1 MSSSWPGTRSDAG
14 PGAGVDRERYHGL
27 AGDRLSEPARRALV
41 SLLMNRYICRARHR
55 IAWEGILTSENELR
69 ARLDEMYLDLI
80 VDHEAEVAF
89 KRQQDGD
96 DVPRVLRREKAMT
109 RDASFVLIFL
119 RREYAFAD
127 PDDGPVMVTREQI
140 GEFLRAYREDGAS
153 DDARF
158 SRRVDAAINALIKP
172 WQILEPDPAVDYLFT
187 ISPVVV
193 PLVGVDEMRRLE
205 AAFRQAAADSGS
217 SPPPDGDVTDGAFE
231 GYEDAGDGGAGGR
244 S

>member
-1 MSSSWPGTRSDAG
+1 MSRPRPGTSDDAG
-14 PGAGVDRERYHGL
+14 MGGEVEPEHLDDPAGTRLPEPG
-27 AGDRLSEPARRALV
+27 RRALV
-41 SLLMNRYICRARHR
+41 SLLMNRYVSKARHR
-55 IAWEGILTSENELR
+55 SAWEGILTYENDLR
-69 ARLDEMYLDLI
+69 DRLDEVYLDLI

-96 DVPRVLRREKAMT
+96 DVPRMLRREKALT

-127 PDDGPVMVTREQI
+127 PDDGPVMITRDQI
-140 GEFLRAYREDGAS
+140 GEFLRAYREDGDG

-193 PLVGVDEMRRLE
+193 PLVGVDEMSRFE
-205 AAFRQAAADSGS
+205 AVFRQAASPGS
-217 SPPPDGDVTDGAFE
+217 PSPPDGDDDGSAFE
-231 GYEDAGDGGAGGR
+231 EAVDDGEGGLP
-244 S
+244 

>member
-1 MSSSWPGTRSDAG
+1 MRILSTRPVTGS
-14 PGAGVDRERYHGL
+14 RR
-27 AGDRLSEPARRALV
+27 PARRALV
-41 SLLMNRYICRARHR
+41 SLLMSRYVSRARHR
-55 IAWEGILTSENELR
+55 MAWEGILTYENDLR
-69 ARLDEMYLDLI
+69 ARLDETYLDLV

-96 DVPRVLRREKAMT
+96 DVPRVLRREKALT
-109 RDASFVLIFL
+109 RDASFLLIFL
-119 RREYAFAD
+119 LRECAFAD
-127 PDDGPVMVTREQI
+127 PDDGPVVVTRDQI
-140 GEFLRAYREDGAS
+140 GEFLRAYREEGDSDG
-153 DDARF
+153 ARF

-205 AAFRQAAADSGS
+205 TAFRQAATGPES
-217 SPPPDGDVTDGAFE
+217 SPPPDGDLDDGALASD
-231 GYEDAGDGGAGGR
+231 EDVDEYGEKDL